1 MCKHLVCTCLINPF
15 IFISSYRSAGGPLT
29 ARSCSDSCFPDGW
42 ILMVP
47 KCQSALGD
55 FAQGDQLW
63 DAKIHPFLMGRTWP
77 GTVIYSCY
85 AGCARFWCWRSCL
98 IRCPSSGVSVAIAA
112 SWSDGCWWPWQQSAG
127 WAKSV
132 DMTIITMTD
141 IHTLFFPLNAGM
153 LSVATRPSP
162 KEAEETW

>member
-1 MCKHLVCTCLINPF
+1 MCKYLVCTCLINPF
-15 IFISSYRSAGGPLT
+15 IFISSYRSAGGPLM

-63 DAKIHPFLMGRTWP
+63 DAKIHPFLMGRTWS
-77 GTVIYSCY
+77 GTVICSCY

-112 SWSDGCWWPWQQSAG
+112 TCF
-127 WAKSV
+127 
-132 DMTIITMTD
+132 
-141 IHTLFFPLNAGM
+141 FFPFPRKHSTALSKQMTVEVMVVGGHGNGVQDELNQSIWQ
-153 LSVATRPSP
+153 LLQWQIYTRCFFH
-162 KEAEETW
+162 